1 MKEFS
6 KRMIQKG
13 FRIFVVD
20 LKKCELM
27 DSTFMGTLAGIALRL
42 REIGQ
47 GHLETINVNARNT
60 DLLESLGLTQ
70 LFKVRSPG
78 DAQAPPAPETQSL
91 EEAKPANPD
100 AVAREIVLVAHQAL
114 VAARS
119 ENAERFKDVIE
130 YLKQENP
137 KNYSDF

>member
-1 MKEFS
+1 
-6 KRMIQKG
+6 
-13 FRIFVVD
+13 
-20 LKKCELM
+20 
-27 DSTFMGTLAGIALRL
+27 MGTLAGIALRL

-47 GHLETINVNARNT
+47 GHLETINVNDRNS
-60 DLLESLGLTQ
+60 DLLEGLGLTQ

-78 DAQAPPAPETQSL
+78 DAQAPPSPETQSL
-91 EEAKPANPD
+91 EEAKPENPN
-100 AVAREIVLVAHQAL
+100 AVTREIVLIAHQAL

-137 KNYSDF
+137 KKYSDF